1 MLKIIDGKDLKIF
14 NKIAIV
20 EINGIQTQMTGNDL
34 ESYLKSL
41 DPKNLKKIIIDSN
54 PNASYG
60 SDVNAVVNIILF
72 QKQDNYR
79 LAINA
84 TNGTRSK
91 YFNNSGIS
99 YSSNFKKVRFYANYS
114 FEYLPKHN
122 TAEVQQQIEN
132 VSLLNLEYKEN
143 ESQKNHKS
151 MINANFDFGSKDNI
165 DLTLFLN
172 YKNNDRYGV
181 TTNDF

>member
-91 YFNNSGIS
+91 YFN
-99 YSSNFKKVRFYANYS
+99 K
-114 FEYLPKHN
+114 
-122 TAEVQQQIEN
+122 
-132 VSLLNLEYKEN
+132 
-143 ESQKNHKS
+143 
-151 MINANFDFGSKDNI
+151 
-165 DLTLFLN
+165 
-172 YKNNDRYGV
+172 
-181 TTNDF
+181 